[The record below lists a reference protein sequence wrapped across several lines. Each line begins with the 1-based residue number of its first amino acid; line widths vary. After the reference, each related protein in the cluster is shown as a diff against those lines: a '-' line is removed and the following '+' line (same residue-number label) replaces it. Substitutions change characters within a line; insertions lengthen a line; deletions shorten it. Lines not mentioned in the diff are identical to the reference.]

1 MNIFAKLDK
10 AYQSAEAAITA
21 ASRVANGLANL
32 KKRLDVVEEH
42 LKALEDAIND
52 GEVQKLKAE
61 KDYIDGMYNMLNYNI
76 DTARKAKGREAE

>member
-1 MNIFAKLDK
+1 MNIFEKLDK

-21 ASRVANGLANL
+21 ASRAANSLSKL
-32 KKRLDVVEEH
+32 KKRLDVVEER
-42 LKALEDAIND
+42 LKAIEDAIND
-52 GEVQKLKAE
+52 EESQKLRAE

>member
-21 ASRVANGLANL
+21 ASRAANGLAKL
-32 KKRLDVVEEH
+32 KKRLDIVEEH
-42 LKALEDAIND
+42 LKALEDAVND
-52 GEVQKLKAE
+52 EESQKLRAE